1 MEGHMVQAGAA
12 LVESLTMIGMMLV
25 QTHEQGRI
33 RPVQDDRIARAP
45 VVRLDEGSGQPQ
57 HACVPGLTRL
67 DIGHGQADVVD
78 PS

>member
-1 MEGHMVQAGAA
+1 VKDDPIASA
-12 LVESLTMIGMMLV
+12 L
-25 QTHEQGRI
+25 
-33 RPVQDDRIARAP
+33 
-45 VVRLDEGSGQPQ
+45 VVRLDEGSGHAQ